1 MKYAFLLYV
10 QCMWVIL
17 SFIDL
22 RSQNDK
28 RHLQLLNIAI
38 LSHSFKLFNKTNF
51 KRKCSSLSNQ
61 GRRKLLDIAW
71 FSWPRTWVGAKVW
84 SSGLELGWAF
94 HLRPKRWRGVR
105 WDQSSQIRAKG
116 AGALVGFKLC
126 CWLEKENPYILSINF
141 CFLFLTLLQ
150 FIFLSLISPTC
161 LPTPFVSS
169 PFLNHFWNSK
179 YTLWE

>member
-1 MKYAFLLYV
+1 
-10 QCMWVIL
+10 MWVIL

-61 GRRKLLDIAW
+61 GGRKLLDIAW

-126 CWLEKENPYILSINF
+126 CWLEWEPGSGGKRPKASGGLDNTWTWICLALPSPSFLPYPI
-141 CFLFLTLLQ
+141 
-150 FIFLSLISPTC
+150 SLKTTGNGDSRGKKIDQ
-161 LPTPFVSS
+161 
-169 PFLNHFWNSK
+169 
-179 YTLWE
+179 